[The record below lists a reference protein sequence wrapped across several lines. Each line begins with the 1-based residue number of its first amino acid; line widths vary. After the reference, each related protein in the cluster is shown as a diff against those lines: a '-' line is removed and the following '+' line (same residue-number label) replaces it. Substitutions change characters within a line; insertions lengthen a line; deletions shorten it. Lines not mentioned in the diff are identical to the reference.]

1 MIVQWMLHIAAVSA
15 LLALAALAAE
25 RALRLWHLQARLAW
39 MVAMILSLAL
49 PAVSLVQSLGWLP
62 SLGQSEA
69 DPTAPIGPFAV
80 LLPRVTIGAATGN
93 VGLVI
98 ASVWAIATVVL
109 TLRFVTAARALAR
122 RRRAWRA
129 TVIDGQHVLV
139 SEDSGPA
146 VIGFRAPAVVVP
158 EWVLGLDASL
168 RALVLTHEREHLER
182 GDPRLLLAA
191 VAVAVCAPWN
201 PALWFQLFKL
211 RGAMEF
217 DCDLRVLRAYPD
229 ARKYGSLL
237 LIVAARADRGGLLAA
252 ALTESTSLLGRRIRA
267 MRQSTSRHRAVVSS
281 ALAAATVAVAV
292 IACEMQSPNS
302 PKATVVSQ
310 RPLAPGGAGKPILM
324 PAGVTYFEFQVE
336 KPVTPAPGFASPRY
350 PDALRQAGIEGEV
363 LAQFVV
369 DTTGRPEAGSLK
381 ILKSSHD
388 LFTRSV
394 MNALPQMT
402 FVPAE
407 VGGRKVRQLVQE
419 PFTYSLS
426 R

>member
-1 MIVQWMLHIAAVSA
+1 MIIQWMLHIAAVSA
-15 LLALAALAAE
+15 LLALAGLAAE

-39 MVAMILSLAL
+39 MVTMILSLAL
-49 PAVSLVQSLGWLP
+49 PAVSLVQALGWLP
-62 SLGQSEA
+62 SFGQAET
-69 DPTAPIGPFAV
+69 DPSALTARLVV
-80 LLPRVTIGAATGN
+80 LLPRVTISGATTN
-93 VGLVI
+93 VGLVVATI
-98 ASVWAIATVVL
+98 WAIATVVL

-129 TVIDGQHVLV
+129 AVVDGQHVLV
-139 SEDSGPA
+139 SRDAGPA

-201 PALWFQLFKL
+201 PALWFQLYKL
-211 RGAMEF
+211 RSAMEL

-237 LIVAARADRGGLLAA
+237 LVVAQRADRGGLLAA

-267 MRQSTSRHRAVVSS
+267 MRQSTSRHRAVASYV
-281 ALAAATVAVAV
+281 LAAATVAIAV
-292 IACEMQSPNS
+292 VACEMKSPNG
-302 PKATVVSQ
+302 PKEKVVAQSA
-310 RPLAPGGAGKPILM
+310 LTPGSAGKPTFM
-324 PAGVTYFEFQVE
+324 PEGVTYFEFQVE
-336 KPVTPAPGFASPRY
+336 KPVTPAPGSRSPRY
-350 PDALRQAGIEGEV
+350 PDLARQAGLEGEV

-369 DTTGRPEAGSLK
+369 DTMGRAEPSSLK

-388 LFTRSV
+388 LFVESV
-394 MNALPQMT
+394 RNALPEMR

-407 VGGRKVRQLVQE
+407 VGGRKVKQLVQE
-419 PFTYSLS
+419 PFTYSLA